1 MFAQGE
7 VPDEPIDPE
16 FVSESVDGDLDD
28 MYGDDE
34 FQDNQ
39 YGSSDEYEDFDE
51 TWN

>member
-1 MFAQGE
+1 MWVFSSITKVAGRTW
-7 VPDEPIDPE
+7 